1 MALVR
6 VRGPLKRLAGDRSEH
21 AIEGASVGELLAELE
36 RSHPAAKG
44 WILDERGV
52 LRRHINVFVNGELGA
67 QDTQVGRDDE
77 VDVLPAISGG
87 SLPDMLAS
95 VDGTIGPAQ
104 EARIPVTDEGLTR
117 GDGGFE
123 VMRLYEGRP
132 FALAD
137 HLARLD
143 RTCAG
148 LRLPYDDEA
157 LRAEIGALLEHAGS
171 VDALLR
177 VVLTRGGRRILT
189 IEPMPERPAVSR
201 VATITYSPTRVLDG
215 LKTLSYAGNMLAGRL
230 ARERGFDEALLV
242 TPHGRVLEG
251 PTWTFFWVAGGRL
264 LTPPIEDHILA
275 SITRAYVIEEC
286 DAQEQPCTLDDVA
299 SAEEAFIASTV
310 REVMP
315 IAAVDDIAIP
325 SAPGPVTEDAGE
337 RLARRIERELVSAAA

>member
-6 VRGPLKRLAGDRSEH
+6 VRGPLKRLAGDRGVH
-21 AIEGASVGELLAELE
+21 AIDGESVGELLAELE
-36 RSHPAAKG
+36 RAHPAAKG

-52 LRRHINVFVNGELGA
+52 LRRHINVFVNGELCR
-67 QDTQVGRDDE
+67 QDTRVASDDE

-87 SLPDMLAS
+87 SLPAMLAS
-95 VDGTIGPAQ
+95 VDGAIGPAAD
-104 EARIPVTDEGLTR
+104 ARIPITDEGLTR

-123 VMRLYEGRP
+123 VIHLYAGRP
-132 FALAD
+132 FALAE

-157 LRAEIGALLEHAGS
+157 LQAEIGALLDTAGS
-171 VDALLR
+171 ADALLR
-177 VVLTRGGRRILT
+177 VVLTRGGHRVLT
-189 IEPMPERPAVSR
+189 IEPLPERLPVAR
-201 VATITYSPTRVLDG
+201 VATVTYSPTRVLDG

-251 PTWTFFWVAGGRL
+251 PTWTFFWVSGGRL
-264 LTPPIEDHILA
+264 LTPPLEDRILA
-275 SITRAYVIEEC
+275 SITRAYLLEEC
-286 DAQEQPCTLDDVA
+286 DAQEQPCTLDDIA
-299 SAEEAFIASTV
+299 GAEEAFIASTV

-315 IAAVDDIAIP
+315 ISAVDDIAIP
-325 SAPGPVTEDAGE
+325 AAPGPITLDAGE
-337 RLARRIERELVSAAA
+337 RLARRIERELASATA

>member
-21 AIEGASVGELLAELE
+21 AIDGGSVGELLAELE

-44 WILDERGV
+44 WILDERGI
-52 LRRHINVFVNGELGA
+52 LRRHINVFVNGELGG

-87 SLPDMLAS
+87 SLPSMLAS
-95 VDGTIGPAQ
+95 VDGTIGPAE

-132 FALAD
+132 FALGD
-137 HLARLD
+137 HYARLD

-157 LRAEIGALLEHAGS
+157 LQAEVGALLEQAGP

-189 IEPMPERPAVSR
+189 IEPMPERLPVAR
-201 VATITYSPTRVLDG
+201 VATVTYSPTRVLDG

-264 LTPPIEDHILA
+264 LTPPLEDHILA

-286 DAQEQPCTLDDVA
+286 DAQERPCTLDDVA
-299 SAEEAFIASTV
+299 AAEEAFIASTV

-315 IAAVDDIAIP
+315 IGAVDDIAIP
-325 SAPGPVTEDAGE
+325 AAPGPVTLDAGE
-337 RLARRIERELVSAAA
+337 RLARRIERELAGATA

>member
-6 VRGPLKRLAGDRSEH
+6 VRGPLKQLAGDRSEH
-21 AIEGASVGELLAELE
+21 AIEGGSVGELLAELE
-36 RSHPAAKG
+36 RTHPAAKG

-52 LRRHINVFVNGELGA
+52 LRRHINVFVNGELGG

-95 VDGTIGPAQ
+95 VDGTIGPAE
-104 EARIPVTDEGLTR
+104 EARIPITDEGLTR

-123 VMRLYEGRP
+123 VMRLYEGQA

-137 HLARLD
+137 HFARLG

-157 LRAEIGALLEHAGS
+157 LRAEVAALLEQAGP

-189 IEPMPERPAVSR
+189 IEPMPERLPVAR
-201 VATITYSPTRVLDG
+201 VATVTYSPTRVLDG

-264 LTPPIEDHILA
+264 FTPPLEDHILA
-275 SITRAYVIEEC
+275 SITRAYVIEES
-286 DAQEQPCTLDDVA
+286 DAQERPCTLDDVA
-299 SAEEAFIASTV
+299 AAEEAFIASTV

-325 SAPGPVTEDAGE
+325 AAPGPVTQDAGE
-337 RLARRIERELVSAAA
+337 RLARRIERELAGATA

>member
-44 WILDERGV
+44 WILDERGI
-52 LRRHINVFVNGELGA
+52 LRRHINVFVNGELGG
-67 QDTQVGRDDE
+67 QDTHVGRDDE

-87 SLPDMLAS
+87 SLPRMLAS
-95 VDGTIGPAQ
+95 VDGTIGPAE

-157 LRAEIGALLEHAGS
+157 LSAEIGALLEQAGS
-171 VDALLR
+171 VDALMR

-189 IEPMPERPAVSR
+189 IEPMPERLPVAR

-264 LTPPIEDHILA
+264 LTPPLEDHILA

-299 SAEEAFIASTV
+299 AAEEAFIASTV

-315 IAAVDDIAIP
+315 ISAVDEIAL
-325 SAPGPVTEDAGE
+325 ATGPITAAAGE
-337 RLARRIERELVSAAA
+337 RLARRIERELASAAA